1 MKPSPQGWK
10 THARAVSDY
19 GQLAGGKYNI
29 VPNWQRSIAI
39 MDVKRPEGQ
48 VVNTVGLM
56 NGRFISWDE
65 VSLSVVSLLGLQQ
78 CIWENEIPS
87 LSSWNVNSWSAS
99 PKEDWTEW
107 LWTSSLTRHR
117 LCPAALWHRANSPR
131 TPHVTYTFI
140 FLWNCGITHVSQ
152 EEHTHRTGNRF
163 SWFILLSHLSPG
175 LTGGGAR
182 ATGPL
187 LKTGDLAANSSN
199 IEVSRTV
206 EQLVTA
212 RYWLPTRPAW
222 RAPAAASTDPSDV

>member
-1 MKPSPQGWK
+1 MEGLLVEMKSLWVLCLYWACNNAFEK
-10 THARAVSDY
+10 M
-19 GQLAGGKYNI
+19 KF
-29 VPNWQRSIAI
+29 
-39 MDVKRPEGQ
+39 RPCPPEMS
-48 VVNTVGLM
+48 TVGVQAQRKT
-56 NGRFISWDE
+56 G
-65 VSLSVVSLLGLQQ
+65 LSDCGQAHWHVIDFVLPH
-78 CIWENEIPS
+78 C
-87 LSSWNVNSWSAS
+87 
-99 PKEDWTEW
+99 DTEQI
-107 LWTSSLTRHR
+107 L
-117 LCPAALWHRANSPR
+117 PGP
-131 TPHVTYTFI
+131 PHVTYTFI